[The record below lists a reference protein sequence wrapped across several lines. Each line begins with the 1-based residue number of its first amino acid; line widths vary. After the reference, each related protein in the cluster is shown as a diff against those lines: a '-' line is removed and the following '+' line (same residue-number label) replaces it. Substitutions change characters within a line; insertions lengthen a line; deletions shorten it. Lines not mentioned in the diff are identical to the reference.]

1 MVPPFFMAWQ
11 TPSVQAQVGV
21 CVASR
26 DQLEA
31 ELTRLALP
39 ILAEAGLELV
49 ELALKGTGS
58 KCVLRLSIDRA
69 GADGVG
75 LEDCQRISRE
85 LSSALDEAEP
95 IPTSFVL
102 EVSSPG
108 IDRPIRTADD
118 IRRNTGG
125 RVIVMATDA
134 TGQKRSYRGTLL
146 GFQTEQLR
154 LVGEAEEE
162 IRIPL
167 ANVVSARQDGGL

>member
-1 MVPPFFMAWQ
+1 MAWQ
-11 TPSVQAQVGV
+11 SPSVQAQDGV

-31 ELTRLALP
+31 ELTRLASP

-58 KCVLRLSIDRA
+58 RCVLRLSIDRA
-69 GADGVG
+69 GSEGVG

-95 IPTSFVL
+95 IPMSYVL

-118 IRRNTGG
+118 IRRNTGR
-125 RVIVMATDA
+125 RVVVTATDA
-134 TGQKRSYRGTLL
+134 TGQQRSYRGTLL
-146 GFQTEQLR
+146 GSQREQIR
-154 LVGEAEEE
+154 LMGEAQEE

-167 ANVVSARQDGGL
+167 VNVVSARQDVGLQ